1 MQPNFQYSHIN
12 PEYNKNIQACVD
24 WRFLVDIP
32 NSGRILILY
41 NQSIDFL
48 FPIAQVYLPEMIISV
63 IPSSGDYPLCTQ
75 LRFESTLTT
84 IQGDVAHLPIR
95 ENTFDL
101 VIDLNASI
109 EKDALPAIIQC
120 IKPGGSLVFGFPNP
134 VHFRRNKKKYLQ
146 PGSFWKSI
154 LLIWKLWSIQS
165 ITKKVFGVLS
175 DPIVPEIIFP
185 INTQSIKFVMRR
197 IFNRKFPPVF
207 LCVSSLIASFPLT
220 ALLMPAYIL
229 ILRKIK

>member
-84 IQGDVAHLPIR
+84 LQGMLPTCQSVRIP
-95 ENTFDL
+95 
-101 VIDLNASI
+101 SI
-109 EKDALPAIIQC
+109 
-120 IKPGGSLVFGFPNP
+120 
-134 VHFRRNKKKYLQ
+134 
-146 PGSFWKSI
+146 W
-154 LLIWKLWSIQS
+154 
-165 ITKKVFGVLS
+165 
-175 DPIVPEIIFP
+175 
-185 INTQSIKFVMRR
+185 
-197 IFNRKFPPVF
+197 
-207 LCVSSLIASFPLT
+207 SLILMLLSKKMRFRPSFSV
-220 ALLMPAYIL
+220 
-229 ILRKIK
+229 